1 MKIVMKEYNL
11 DAFKEKNVYDWEE
24 IIEVLEEQESKIKEL
39 EEELEDT
46 KQNME
51 DNYIERPITDYI
63 GNIDF

>member
-11 DAFKEKNVYDWEE
+11 DAFKEKDVYDWEE
-24 IIEVLEEQESKIKEL
+24 IIAVLEEQESKIKEL

-46 KQNME
+46 KQNIK
-51 DNYIERPITDYI
+51 DNYIERPITDYV